1 MKNII
6 PFVNVVFYTLALN
19 WIYKIHEHSCMCAQ
33 DWRKQYMYAFYIFAL
48 IFNLLLIG
56 INFKKDLLSVA
67 KMLIPFIIV
76 SSIVYAG
83 VALSYVVDL
92 KKKGCSCSAGPQR
105 NMIFWLTLI
114 QTVVIGILLIYASSV
129 IFRATI

>member
-6 PFVNVVFYTLALN
+6 PFVNVVFYGLALN
-19 WIYKIHEHSCMCAQ
+19 WIKNLHSHSCMCAE
-33 DWRKQYMYAFYIFAL
+33 DWRRQYMYAFYIFAL
-48 IFNLLLIG
+48 IFNCVLIG
-56 INFKKDLLSVA
+56 INFKKDLLSLA
-67 KMLIPFIIV
+67 KMLIPFVII
-76 SSIVYAG
+76 SSIVYAA

-92 KKKGCSCSAGPQR
+92 RRKGCSCSAGPQR
-105 NMIFWLTLI
+105 NLVFWLTLI